1 MSDISVLEQRIT
13 AAIRRISAAVES
25 VPLSRSAPDPAP
37 IEPPAPENVNSDA
50 LAALDAQLSQVMQSN
65 AQLRASNQALRAAN
79 AEGLGDASLINAAM
93 QAEIDTLT
101 AERAAEAVQLEL
113 LLKTLTQTSEETGD
127 ALSHHQNRPA
137 PLYSQLPRR

>member
-1 MSDISVLEQRIT
+1 MSDISVVEQRIT

-37 IEPPAPENVNSDA
+37 TEPSAPENVNSEA

-127 ALSHHQNRPA
+127 A
-137 PLYSQLPRR
+137 

>member
-1 MSDISVLEQRIT
+1 MSDISILEQRIT

-37 IEPPAPENVNSDA
+37 TEPPAPENVTSDA

-127 ALSHHQNRPA
+127 A
-137 PLYSQLPRR
+137 

>member
-1 MSDISVLEQRIT
+1 MSDISALEQRIT

-127 ALSHHQNRPA
+127 A
-137 PLYSQLPRR
+137 